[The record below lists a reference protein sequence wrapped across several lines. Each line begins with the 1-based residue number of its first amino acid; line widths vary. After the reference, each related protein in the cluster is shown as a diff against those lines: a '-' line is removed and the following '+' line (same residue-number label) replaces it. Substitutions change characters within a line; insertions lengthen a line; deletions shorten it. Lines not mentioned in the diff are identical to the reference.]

1 MKKSADSKLSSTP
14 LVERLRE
21 RIANGTWVPGTQ
33 LRQDLIAKEFGTSH
47 IPVREAFV
55 QLQASGFVTIVPN
68 RGAFVSAMTTAE
80 ASQLTE
86 MRVVLELLALDSAI
100 DFFGADDEAAARAI
114 LDRDSKAKDI
124 EHWSVD
130 NWAFHRVIYQ
140 ASDKSHLME
149 TLETIWRKTD
159 RYLRLV
165 WQLERYQDISFA
177 EHLEILDAVLA
188 RNRRAAKRL
197 TRAHIESAGTVMQD
211 ALRET
216 RAASRLSPTHCPEPP
231 EPD

>member
-1 MKKSADSKLSSTP
+1 MKKTADCKLSSTS
-14 LVERLRE
+14 LADRLRE
-21 RIANGTWVPGTQ
+21 RIADGTWAPGTQ
-33 LRQDLIAKEFGTSH
+33 LRQELIAKEFGTSH

-80 ASQLTE
+80 AAELTE
-86 MRVVLELLALDSAI
+86 MRVALELLALNSAI
-100 DFFGADDEAAARAI
+100 DFFGPNDEAAARAI
-114 LDRDSKAKDI
+114 LQRDEKAREI

-140 ASDKSHLME
+140 ASGKSHLME

-165 WQLERYQDISFA
+165 WQLERYQDISSA
-177 EHLEILDAVLA
+177 QHREILDAVVA
-188 RNRRAAKRL
+188 RDRRAAKRL
-197 TRAHIESAGTVMQD
+197 TKAHIESAGTVMQD
-211 ALRET
+211 ALREA
-216 RAASRLSPTHCPEPP
+216 RATT
-231 EPD
+231 